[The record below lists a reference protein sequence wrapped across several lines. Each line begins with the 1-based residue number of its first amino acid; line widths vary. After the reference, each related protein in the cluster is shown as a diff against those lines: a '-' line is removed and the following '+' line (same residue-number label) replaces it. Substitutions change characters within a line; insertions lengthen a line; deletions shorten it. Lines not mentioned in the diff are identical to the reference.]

1 MGKMMSVKM
10 DNVKKCSLSLND
22 RLKYARL
29 HLNTGPSNHCK

>member
-10 DNVKKCSLSLND
+10 DNVKKMQSLND